1 MAANMPVALLFQTVA
16 RDVSRVFALRLA
28 DVSKVPSFLCRA

>member
-1 MAANMPVALLFQTVA
+1 MAANMPGALLFQAVD

-28 DVSKVPSFLCRA
+28 DVSKVPSFLCCA